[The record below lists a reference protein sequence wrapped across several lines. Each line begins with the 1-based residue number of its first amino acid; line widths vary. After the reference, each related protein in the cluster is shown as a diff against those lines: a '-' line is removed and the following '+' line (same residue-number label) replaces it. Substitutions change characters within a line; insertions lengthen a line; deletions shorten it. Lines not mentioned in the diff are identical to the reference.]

1 VLKLIT
7 VSFASIIVLSAGCA
21 TSPARATSAAPQ
33 PAVAPA
39 GSTTG
44 GADARSAVG
53 AFLDAGKNGD
63 LQALA
68 AVWGSPAGSVRD
80 TGNIPRDEM
89 EKREL
94 VMLCY
99 LAHDSHQILSDAP
112 APNNERVVVAQLRH
126 GSLTRTTNFYAVP
139 GPNGRWYV
147 RSFDMEALADL
158 CKAKGR

>member
-1 VLKLIT
+1 VLKLIAP
-7 VSFASIIVLSAGCA
+7 FASIILLSAGCA

-33 PAVAPA
+33 PAVAPP

-44 GADARSAVG
+44 GADARGAVG
-53 AFLDAGKNGD
+53 AFLDAAKSGD

-68 AVWGSPAGSVRD
+68 SAWGSPAGSVRD
-80 TGNIPRDEM
+80 AGDIPRDEM

-99 LAHDSHQILSDAP
+99 LAHDSHQILSDAV
-112 APNNERVVVAQLRH
+112 APNNERVVAAQLRH
-126 GSLTRTTNFYAVP
+126 GTLTRTTNFYAVA

-147 RSFDMEALADL
+147 RSFDMEPLADL

>member
-1 VLKLIT
+1 MKIISLSAL
-7 VSFASIIVLSAGCA
+7 SIILVAGGCA
-21 TSPARATSAAPQ
+21 SSPSAATSTAAPQ
-33 PAVAPA
+33 PAVGPINAPGA
-39 GSTTG
+39 
-44 GADARSAVG
+44 ADARSAVL

-68 AVWGSPAGSVRD
+68 TFWGSTAGSVRD
-80 TGNIPRDEM
+80 ANSIPREEM

-99 LAHDSHQILSDAP
+99 LAHDSHQIISDAP
-112 APNNERVVVAQLRH
+112 AANNERVVAAQLRH
-126 GSLTRTTNFYAVP
+126 GGLTRTANFYAVA

-147 RSFDMEALADL
+147 RQFDMESLTDF

>member
-1 VLKLIT
+1 MKIISLSAL
-7 VSFASIIVLSAGCA
+7 SIILVAGGCA
-21 TSPARATSAAPQ
+21 SSPSAATSTAAPQ
-33 PAVAPA
+33 PAVGPLNLT
-39 GSTTG
+39 GSP
-44 GADARSAVG
+44 DARSAVL

-68 AVWGSPAGSVRD
+68 TFWGSSAGSVREVN
-80 TGNIPRDEM
+80 NIPRDEM

-99 LAHDSHQILSDAP
+99 LAHDSHQIISDAQS
-112 APNNERVVVAQLRH
+112 ANNERVVAAQLRR
-126 GSLTRTTNFYAVP
+126 GGLTRTANFYAVA

-147 RSFDMEALADL
+147 RQFDMEALTDF